1 MSESL
6 PFGVMTNCAQ
16 IMDKV
21 FLWGGRVLFLALM
34 VTQCL
39 FLASYPAIYSSNLKW
54 YLTILSYAPSV
65 LMWLFLLLFKKAKLL
80 KLRWLFVTWGLYVLG
95 LVVSTAVVFAKVGDS
110 LDKEKFLGPN
120 VLKMVLCITP
130 LLLLLLLNTAEDV
143 KDHKE
148 LVPSLCFQMA
158 VDLFDAVEIIDII
171 LEEKERSYGI
181 PKGFGIAMVVLACI
195 SFLLSPWQMAE
206 NDLGKGKLRRRT
218 AKLRYIV
225 EIIVENLAFLVIR
238 LVIVF
243 KYKKDE
249 SIFIAK
255 NGIAF
260 VLGFMRIRDLKDGVN
275 SREGTRVHE
284 EVSENVVYCPTAE
297 TEQTWTVRYAWCMT
311 DISDP

>member
-1 MSESL
+1 VSESV
-6 PFGVMTNCAQ
+6 PFRVLTKCVRV
-16 IMDKV
+16 MDKV
-21 FLWGGRVLFLALM
+21 FLWGGRALFLALM

-39 FLASYPAIYSSNLKW
+39 FLASYSASYKNNSTW
-54 YLTILSYAPSV
+54 YLTSLSYAPPV
-65 LMWLFLLLFKKAKLL
+65 FVWLILVFFKKAE
-80 KLRWLFVTWGLYVLG
+80 LRWIFWIWGMYVLG
-95 LVVSTAVVFAKVGDS
+95 LVASTAIVFTTVGDS
-110 LDKEKFLGPN
+110 LDKERFLGPS

-158 VDLFDAVEIIDII
+158 VDLFDAIEIMDIV
-171 LEEKERSYGI
+171 LEEREHSYGI
-181 PKGFGIAMVVLACI
+181 PKGFGDTLVVLACI

-206 NDLGKGKLRRRT
+206 NDLEMDKLRRRT
-218 AKLRYIV
+218 AKWRYIV
-225 EIIVENLAFLVIR
+225 EMIVENLAFLVIR

-260 VLGFMRIRDLKDGVN
+260 VLGVMGIRNLK
-275 SREGTRVHE
+275 
-284 EVSENVVYCPTAE
+284 Y
-297 TEQTWTVRYAWCMT
+297 
-311 DISDP
+311 

>member
-1 MSESL
+1 
-6 PFGVMTNCAQ
+6 MTNCARV
-16 IMDKV
+16 MDKV
-21 FLWGGRVLFLALM
+21 FLWGGRALFLAFM

-39 FLASYPAIYSSNLKW
+39 FLASYPANYKNNSTW
-54 YLTILSYAPSV
+54 YLTSLSYAPSV
-65 LMWLFLLLFKKAKLL
+65 FVWLILAFCKKA
-80 KLRWLFVTWGLYVLG
+80 KLRWLFLTWGLYVLG
-95 LVVSTAVVFAKVGDS
+95 LVVSTAVVFANVGDI

-158 VDLFDAVEIIDII
+158 VDLFDAVEIIDIV
-171 LEEKERSYGI
+171 LEEREHSYGI
-181 PKGFGIAMVVLACI
+181 PKGFGDTMVVLACI

-206 NDLGKGKLRRRT
+206 NDLEKDKLRRRT
-218 AKLRYIV
+218 AKWRYIV
-225 EIIVENLAFLVIR
+225 EMIVENLAFLVIR
-238 LVIVF
+238 SVIVF

-260 VLGFMRIRDLKDGVN
+260 VLGVMGIRSLKN
-275 SREGTRVHE
+275 
-284 EVSENVVYCPTAE
+284 
-297 TEQTWTVRYAWCMT
+297 
-311 DISDP
+311 

>member
-1 MSESL
+1 
-6 PFGVMTNCAQ
+6 MTNCARV
-16 IMDKV
+16 MDKV
-21 FLWGGRVLFLALM
+21 FLWGGRALFLALM

-39 FLASYPAIYSSNLKW
+39 FLASYPAIYSNNLKW
-54 YLTILSYAPSV
+54 YLTSLSYAPSV
-65 LMWLFLLLFKKAKLL
+65 FVWLILVFSKNAKLG
-80 KLRWLFVTWGLYVLG
+80 WLFVTWGLYVLG

-158 VDLFDAVEIIDII
+158 VDLFDAVEIIGIV
-171 LEEKERSYGI
+171 LEERKYNYSI
-181 PKGFGIAMVVLACI
+181 PKGFGDTMVMLACI

-206 NDLGKGKLRRRT
+206 NDLEKDKLRRRT
-218 AKLRYIV
+218 AKWRYIV
-225 EIIVENLAFLVIR
+225 EMIVENLAFLVIR

-260 VLGFMRIRDLKDGVN
+260 VLGVMGIRNLK
-275 SREGTRVHE
+275 
-284 EVSENVVYCPTAE
+284 Y
-297 TEQTWTVRYAWCMT
+297 
-311 DISDP
+311 